1 MNIAIPEGFRDII
14 DYWKGEGPKPDADE
28 AYKTLMQL
36 AENARIESCTVNYD
50 VLNALF
56 GR

>member
-1 MNIAIPEGFRDII
+1 MNITMPEGFREII
-14 DYWKGEGPKPDADE
+14 DYWKGEGPKPDADD
-28 AYKTLMQL
+28 AWKTLLQL
-36 AENARIESCTVNYD
+36 TENIKIENCTVNYE